1 MGMKVHNNSFSRRSH
16 GLELIFNSMETNTNI
31 ADGLNTHQPMWNFM
45 ETRRMFAL
53 VIAVIMAILSPLIVA
68 GNALIILVVWKD
80 PLRNLRSFTSTYILL
95 SMAVAD
101 FLVGAILCPL
111 NADWSLLI
119 REGNQPSFAIR
130 VPLTISAI
138 LTSVSIG
145 HVLLLTIDRLFAV
158 LTPLQYRV
166 RISNRLVSIMALTI
180 WAYALAL
187 GVLHATLTEH
197 FIIFCIIYTAQV
209 LASATV
215 IISINVVIMRH
226 FQSHS
231 IREAA
236 VRGSLSIHHSLH
248 RDKQLFKS
256 IALIVCIF
264 LLCFTPWFIIQ
275 SIVYF
280 FVLRQLRPDSAISR
294 GLWISSVFIYINS
307 GLNPFLYSWR
317 LARFR
322 DSLKCLLTKRND
334 RGIEQEH
341 IELDQFDTRL

>member
-1 MGMKVHNNSFSRRSH
+1 MKVHNNIFSRSSH
-16 GLELIFNSMETNTNI
+16 GLELIFNSMETNISI
-31 ADGLNTHQPMWNFM
+31 ADGLNTHQLISNFM
-45 ETRRMFAL
+45 ETKRMFAL
-53 VIAVIMAILSPLIVA
+53 VIGVIMAILSPLIVA

-80 PLRNLRSFTSTYILL
+80 PLRNIRSFTSTYILL

-111 NADWSLLI
+111 NSDWSLLI
-119 REGNQPSFAIR
+119 RAGDKPSFSIR
-130 VPLTISAI
+130 VPLTINAV

-145 HVLLLTIDRLFAV
+145 HVLLLTIDRLFAL

-166 RISNRLVSIMALTI
+166 RVTNRLVSITALTI

-209 LASATV
+209 LVSATV

-231 IREAA
+231 TRDAA
-236 VRGSLSIHHSLH
+236 ARGSLSIHHPLH
-248 RDKQLFKS
+248 RDRQLFKS

-275 SIVYF
+275 SIMYF
-280 FVLRQLRPDSAISR
+280 FVLYQLRPDSAILK
-294 GLWISSVFIYINS
+294 GLWVSSVFVYINS

-322 DSLKCLLTKRND
+322 DSLKCLLTNRKD
-334 RGIEQEH
+334 QGIQQEH
-341 IELDQFDTRL
+341 IELEQFDTRL

>member
-1 MGMKVHNNSFSRRSH
+1 
-16 GLELIFNSMETNTNI
+16 
-31 ADGLNTHQPMWNFM
+31 
-45 ETRRMFAL
+45 MFAL

-145 HVLLLTIDRLFAV
+145 RVLLLTIDRLFAV
-158 LTPLQYRV
+158 LTPLQYRA
-166 RISNRLVSIMALTI
+166 RITNRLVSIMALTI

-187 GVLHATLTEH
+187 GVLHVTLTEH

-231 IREAA
+231 TREAA

-294 GLWISSVFIYINS
+294 GLWISSVFVYINS